1 MNRFLLF
8 SFLLLGQHAFA
19 QNAQVYNVTTL
30 KGVDE
35 VFIINFQNSTSVI
48 SDREGRFSL
57 ASFNIEDTLI
67 IQHPSF
73 QTKFVPVQT
82 ILAQNGAVYLNEKAV
97 DLGIFVVSANKRAVK
112 REDVPNKVKVIGRK
126 EIDFQNP
133 QTSADLLSQ
142 SGEVFVQ
149 KSQLG
154 GGSPVIRGFAA
165 NKVLIV
171 VDGVRMNNAIFR
183 GGNLQNVLNIDPIL
197 IEKTEVIFGPGS
209 VIYGSDALGG
219 VMNFQTRKPSNF
231 SDSSGFNLGSAMRY
245 SSANNERTIKAYL
258 DMGKGKWGSF
268 TSFSASA
275 FDDLKSGQSYVNS
288 EGDFGKRLWY
298 VERINNKDSIIQSSD
313 PHVQRNSAY
322 DQFNFS
328 QKISYKPSDS
338 VSVLYSLIYS
348 STSDIPR
355 YDRLTETANGLPKS
369 AEWYYGPQ
377 SWLMNLLNVEINQK
391 RKFFDRLNL
400 TVAHQFFEESR
411 NDRKFNSNTLR
422 KRTEKV
428 SLITLNADL
437 DKEINE
443 KNTLFYGVEFNR
455 NGVQSEGI
463 RTNVISGAS
472 SPVATRYPEAGSRTQ
487 QVAAYLSHQLK
498 MSKKSTVLWGVR
510 YTRNELYA
518 DFGGSNFYNF
528 SFEEVDI
535 NSDAFTASLGYTFR
549 PWRVWQFNI
558 SLSSGFRSP
567 NVDDVAKVFDSEP
580 GRVVV
585 PNENILPE
593 YAYNGEIGLLRKF
606 GDKGQAQVNF
616 FYTSLQN
623 TISRSTSQVNGSDSI
638 MYDGVLSQVLSE
650 QNIGQAFVSGVSY
663 SLMYNLNKNFGLR
676 SSLTYMDG
684 ADLDTKESLRHVS
697 PLFGNT
703 AIAFVTEKIRSE
715 FYLNYNGAIPLA
727 ELAPSEKSKPQ
738 LYGPNGSLAWYT
750 LNLKFSVRPSAT
762 TNITAGVENILDLH
776 YRPYSS
782 GISAAGRNFF
792 VGFRADI

>member
-154 GGSPVIRGFAA
+154 GGSPMIRGFAA

-313 PHVQRNSAY
+313 PHVQRNSGY

-443 KNTLFYGVEFNR
+443 KK
-455 NGVQSEGI
+455 
-463 RTNVISGAS
+463 
-472 SPVATRYPEAGSRTQ
+472 YP
-487 QVAAYLSHQLK
+487 
-498 MSKKSTVLWGVR
+498 VLWC
-510 YTRNELYA
+510 
-518 DFGGSNFYNF
+518 
-528 SFEEVDI
+528 
-535 NSDAFTASLGYTFR
+535 
-549 PWRVWQFNI
+549 
-558 SLSSGFRSP
+558 
-567 NVDDVAKVFDSEP
+567 
-580 GRVVV
+580 
-585 PNENILPE
+585 
-593 YAYNGEIGLLRKF
+593 
-606 GDKGQAQVNF
+606 
-616 FYTSLQN
+616 
-623 TISRSTSQVNGSDSI
+623 
-638 MYDGVLSQVLSE
+638 
-650 QNIGQAFVSGVSY
+650 
-663 SLMYNLNKNFGLR
+663 
-676 SSLTYMDG
+676 
-684 ADLDTKESLRHVS
+684 
-697 PLFGNT
+697 
-703 AIAFVTEKIRSE
+703 
-715 FYLNYNGAIPLA
+715 
-727 ELAPSEKSKPQ
+727 
-738 LYGPNGSLAWYT
+738 
-750 LNLKFSVRPSAT
+750 
-762 TNITAGVENILDLH
+762 
-776 YRPYSS
+776 
-782 GISAAGRNFF
+782 
-792 VGFRADI
+792 